1 MLDHKGGLRVRRIL
15 VLFLVLPLALA
26 ACGPARY
33 PDFEQVSAKDRTV
46 IKFSHVVA
54 ENTPKGIAARR
65 FAAMVKE
72 RSGGKIEVQV
82 FPNSQ
87 LYGDGEEFD
96 RLRSGDVQIIA
107 PSLSKLADL
116 DPPWQVFDLPYFFDD
131 DRSVERVIAGATGQ
145 RLYAGLRRMGMEP
158 VAFWHNGFKQISNAR
173 GSLLLPVDIRGLRFR
188 IQSSPV
194 MRDMFQVLGA
204 EVSVRPF
211 DSLYGALAKGE
222 LDGQENAP
230 SNIFSKHIHEV
241 QPYMTVSNFGYLG
254 YVVLVNERFW
264 SALAPDTRELL
275 REAMADT
282 TQWVRENAR
291 ALNEEAMD
299 RIRISGKVLIHKQTP
314 NERELWRTVLEPV
327 YRRAES
333 RLGADVLREVL
344 REAKGG

>member
-1 MLDHKGGLRVRRIL
+1 MGGWRVRRIL
-15 VLFLVLPLALA
+15 VWLLVLPLALA
-26 ACGPARY
+26 ACGPARN
-33 PDFEQVSAKDRTV
+33 PDNEQVSAKDRTV

-65 FAAMVKE
+65 FAAIVKE

-96 RLRSGDVQIIA
+96 RLYSGDVQIIA

-116 DPPWQVFDLPYFFDD
+116 DPNWQVFDLPYLFVD
-131 DRSVERVIAGATGQ
+131 DRSAERVIAGATGQ

-158 VAFWHNGFKQISNAR
+158 LAFWRNGLKQISNAR

-194 MRDMFQVLGA
+194 MQDMFQVLGA
-204 EVSVRPF
+204 DVSIRPF
-211 DSLYGALAKGE
+211 DSLYGALAKGD
-222 LDGQENAP
+222 LDGQENTP
-230 SNIFSKHIHEV
+230 SNIFSKRIHEV
-241 QPYMTVSNFGYLG
+241 QPYLTVNNFGYLG
-254 YVVLVNERFW
+254 YVVLVGDRFW
-264 SALAPDTRELL
+264 NRLEPDTRELL

-282 TQWVRENAR
+282 TQWVRENAS

-299 RIRISGKVLIHKQTP
+299 RIRLSGKVLIHEQTV
-314 NERELWRTVLEPV
+314 NERELWRTALEPV

-333 RLGADVLREVL
+333 RLGADVVREVL
-344 REAKGG
+344 REVKGE